1 MTEVHMVA
9 PRSCRTAGAVLMAAA
24 AVAAVTNAQQRFKSG
39 VDLVHFSVIVTDK
52 QGSPITGLKK
62 EDFQV
67 VEEGMPQSVAY
78 FMEGDPK
85 DGENLGEALPLHLGL
100 ALDSSGSMEIDIR
113 EVRSA
118 MVKFLLANTSAIDYT
133 LVDFDTEVR
142 VALFPAADYRRLI
155 ERIRTRKPG
164 GWTAFY
170 DAIAKYVEGAAGQ
183 DGQKILLIYTDAGD
197 TRSVLRFDELL
208 DRLKFADVT
217 VYAIGYLENQRAAE
231 RNTGRSVL
239 QRMAGVTG
247 GQAFFPTSLKE
258 LDKIYEMIQTE
269 IAARYSLGYVSSDTR
284 ANGRWRKVEI
294 KLLRPDLKGAKIR
307 TRGGYFAPFK
317 EGGA

>member
-9 PRSCRTAGAVLMAAA
+9 PSSWRTAGAALIATAAI
-24 AVAAVTNAQQRFKSG
+24 AAVTNAQQRLKSG

-62 EDFQV
+62 EDFLL
-67 VEEGMPQSVAY
+67 VEEGTTQSVTF

-85 DGENLGEALPLHLGL
+85 DGESLGEAMPLHLGL
-100 ALDSSGSMEIDIR
+100 ALDSSGSMEADIR
-113 EVRSA
+113 DVRSA
-118 MVKFLLANTSAIDYT
+118 MVKFLLATTSAIDDP

-170 DAIAKYVEGAAGQ
+170 DAIAKYIEGAGGQ

-197 TRSVLRFDELL
+197 TRSVLRFDELM
-208 DRLKFADVT
+208 DRWCGCHGL
-217 VYAIGYLENQRAAE
+217 AIGYLENSEHPSA
-231 RNTGRSVL
+231 TPGGRKKWL
-239 QRMAGVTG
+239 
-247 GQAFFPTSLKE
+247 P
-258 LDKIYEMIQTE
+258 
-269 IAARYSLGYVSSDTR
+269 
-284 ANGRWRKVEI
+284 
-294 KLLRPDLKGAKIR
+294 
-307 TRGGYFAPFK
+307 
-317 EGGA
+317 

>member
-1 MTEVHMVA
+1 MVT
-9 PRSCRTAGAVLMAAA
+9 RTGWRMSGMVLVAVGALAS
-24 AVAAVTNAQQRFKSG
+24 TTGAQQRFKSG
-39 VDLVHFSVIVTDK
+39 VDLVHFSVVVTDK
-52 QGSPITGLKK
+52 QGTPISGLTK

-67 VEEGMPQSVAY
+67 VEEGTNQTISF

-100 ALDSSGSMEIDIR
+100 ALDSSGSMEADIR
-113 EVRSA
+113 DVRSA
-118 MVKFLLANTSAIDYT
+118 MVKFLLGNTAAIDVT

-142 VALFPAADYRRLI
+142 VALFPAADYPRVI
-155 ERIRTRKPG
+155 ERIRMKKPG

-170 DAIAKYVEGAAGQ
+170 DAIAKYIEGAAAL

-217 VYAIGYLENQRAAE
+217 VYAIGYLENQRSSD

-239 QRMAGVTG
+239 QKMAQVTG
-247 GQAFFPTSLKE
+247 GEAFFPSSLKE
-258 LDKIYEMIQTE
+258 LDKIYEKIQTE
-269 IAARYSLGYVSSDTR
+269 IAARYSLGYLSTDTR